1 MTNILTQIKI
11 NKILSTSTVAGISL
25 MLFASIFSAVP
36 TTSASEDTCSE
47 VFGGSVSTFD
57 QNFVFDS
64 DTGDF
69 ISVFKCFEPNI
80 DCSVN
85 DPNPANSVE
94 EVPKKSATSSTCDG
108 FGVIMLTNVEGAVL
122 TDSVPAEWD
131 ANGFANGSGSC
142 TEDVKGK
149 NSQGATVYTCTAV
162 PDGGLAPFWAAFAVS
177 TLDTRE
183 SPSNSKNP
191 NHDKPDKYKPTS
203 CEPLFKNE
211 GAEGFVPDDTFMNGF
226 VNSDLIVATVTPFS
240 TGLTD
245 KIEVTVDGCID

>member
-11 NKILSTSTVAGISL
+11 RKILSTSTVAGISL
-25 MLFASIFSAVP
+25 MLFASIFSAIP
-36 TTSASEDTCSE
+36 TSSASSDPCEII
-47 VFGGSVSTFD
+47 FGADVAIFD
-57 QNFVFDS
+57 SNSVFDS
-64 DTGDF
+64 DTGEF
-69 ISVFKCFEPNI
+69 ISVFKCFESDI

-85 DPNPANSVE
+85 DPNPVNSVE

-131 ANGFANGSGSC
+131 VNGFADGSGSC

-162 PDGGLAPFWAAFAVS
+162 AGGLAPFWAAFAVS

-183 SPSNSKNP
+183 SPSNNKNP
-191 NHDKPDKYKPTS
+191 NHEKPDKYKPTS

>member
-1 MTNILTQIKI
+1 MTYILKQIKI
-11 NKILSTSTVAGISL
+11 KKILSTSTVAGISL

-36 TTSASEDTCSE
+36 TTSASADVCNF

-69 ISVFKCFEPNI
+69 ISVFKCFEPDI

-85 DPNPANSVE
+85 DAIPGNNIE
-94 EVPKKSATSSTCDG
+94 EVPKKSTVSSTCDG

-131 ANGFANGSGSC
+131 VNGFADGSGTC
-142 TEDVKGK
+142 IEDVKGK

-162 PDGGLAPFWAAFAVS
+162 PDGGLADFWAAFAVS

-183 SPSNSKNP
+183 SPSKGKGNP
-191 NHDKPDKYKPTS
+191 DKPDKFKPTS
-203 CEPLFKNE
+203 CEPLFKND
-211 GAEGFVPDDTFMNGF
+211 GAEGFVPDDTFTNGNLND
-226 VNSDLIVATVTPFS
+226 VPVVATVTPFS

-245 KIEVTVDGCID
+245 KIEVTVDGCVD